1 MKVLVVN
8 AGSSSLKYQVIEM
21 NGEKLLCKGGIER
34 IGIEGSNLTQESGGK
49 KYNVEQPLANH
60 TQGFDLLIKCLTDK
74 SVGGVLD
81 DISEIEA
88 IGHRV
93 LHTGTDFDDSVLIT
107 PEALRILEKNAFL
120 GPLHMPAN
128 IACVKSCMQVLP
140 GVPNVAVFDTAF
152 HSTMPAYAY
161 MYAIPYEDYEKY
173 KIRRYGFHG
182 TSHKFVSQTAK
193 KWLDDNGFA
202 SDKIVTCHLGNGSSI
217 TAVKDGKCV
226 DTSMGMT
233 PLEGVPM
240 GTRSGDIDAS
250 VVEFLCNFKKMTVG
264 EVITYLNKKSGFL
277 GVSGVSSDSRNL
289 LEEAHK
295 GNERAKLAA
304 DMFTYKVRK
313 YIGSYAAAMGGLD
326 SIVFTGGIGENS
338 DEMRAGILEG
348 LGFLGVELDEK
359 ENLKREKPPVR
370 EISTKASKVRVL
382 IVPTN
387 EELMIARDTKRIV
400 TGK

>member
-21 NGEKLLCKGGIER
+21 TDEKLLCKGGIER

-49 KYNVEQPLANH
+49 KYNVEKPLANH
-60 TQGFDLLIKCLTDK
+60 TEGFDLLIKCLTDK

-88 IGHRV
+88 VGHRV

-107 PEALRILEKNAFL
+107 PEALKILEKNAFL

-161 MYAIPYEDYEKY
+161 MYAIPYEDYEQF

-193 KWLDDNGFA
+193 KWLDENGFP
-202 SDKIVTCHLGNGSSI
+202 SGKIVTCHLGNGSSI
-217 TAVKDGKCV
+217 TAVKDGKCI

-277 GVSGVSSDSRNL
+277 GVSGVSSDSRNM

-295 GNERAKLAA
+295 GNKRAQLAA
-304 DMFTYKVRK
+304 DMFTYRVKK
-313 YIGSYAAAMGGLD
+313 YIGAYSAAMGGLD

-338 DEMRAGILEG
+338 DEMRANIVEG
-348 LGFLGVELDEK
+348 LGYLGVELDKE

>member
-304 DMFTYKVRK
+304 DMFTYKVKK

-359 ENLKREKPPVR
+359 ENLKREKPSVR

>member
-1 MKVLVVN
+1 MTD
-8 AGSSSLKYQVIEM
+8 
-21 NGEKLLCKGGIER
+21 EKLLCKGGIER

-49 KYNVEQPLANH
+49 KYNVEKPLANH
-60 TQGFDLLIKCLTDK
+60 TEGFDLLIKCLTDK

-81 DISEIEA
+81 DTSEIEA
-88 IGHRV
+88 VGHRV

-107 PEALRILEKNAFL
+107 PEALKILEKNAFL

-161 MYAIPYEDYEKY
+161 MYAIPYEDYEQF

-193 KWLDDNGFA
+193 KWLDENGFP
-202 SDKIVTCHLGNGSSI
+202 SGKIVTCHLGNGSSI
-217 TAVKDGKCV
+217 TAVKDGKCI

-277 GVSGVSSDSRNL
+277 GVSGVSSDSRNM

-295 GNERAKLAA
+295 GNKRAQLAA
-304 DMFTYKVRK
+304 DMFTYRVKK
-313 YIGSYAAAMGGLD
+313 YIGAYSAAMGGLD

-338 DEMRAGILEG
+338 DEMRANIVEG
-348 LGFLGVELDEK
+348 LGYLGVELDKE

>member
-1 MKVLVVN
+1 M
-8 AGSSSLKYQVIEM
+8 
-21 NGEKLLCKGGIER
+21 
-34 IGIEGSNLTQESGGK
+34 
-49 KYNVEQPLANH
+49 
-60 TQGFDLLIKCLTDK
+60 
-74 SVGGVLD
+74 LD

-88 IGHRV
+88 VGHRV

-107 PEALRILEKNAFL
+107 PEALKILEKNAFL

-161 MYAIPYEDYEKY
+161 MYAIPYEDYEQF

-193 KWLDDNGFA
+193 KWLDENGFP
-202 SDKIVTCHLGNGSSI
+202 SGKIVTCHLGNGSSI
-217 TAVKDGKCV
+217 TAVKDGKCI

-277 GVSGVSSDSRNL
+277 GVSGVSSDSRNM

-295 GNERAKLAA
+295 GNKRAQLAA
-304 DMFTYKVRK
+304 DMFTYRVKK
-313 YIGSYAAAMGGLD
+313 YIGAYSAAMGGLD

-338 DEMRAGILEG
+338 DEMRANIVEG
-348 LGFLGVELDEK
+348 LGYLGVELDKE

>member
-21 NGEKLLCKGGIER
+21 TDEKLLCKGGIER

-49 KYNVEQPLANH
+49 KYNVEKPLANH
-60 TQGFDLLIKCLTDK
+60 TEGFDLLIKCLTDK
-74 SVGGVLD
+74 SVGGVLE

-88 IGHRV
+88 VGHRV

-107 PEALRILEKNAFL
+107 PEALKILEKNAFL

-161 MYAIPYEDYEKY
+161 MYAIPYEDYEQF

-193 KWLDDNGFA
+193 KWLDENGFP
-202 SDKIVTCHLGNGSSI
+202 SGKIVTCHLGNGSSI

-277 GVSGVSSDSRNL
+277 GVSGVSSDSRNM

-295 GNERAKLAA
+295 GNKRAQLAA
-304 DMFTYKVRK
+304 DMFTYRVKK
-313 YIGSYAAAMGGLD
+313 YIGAYSAAMGGLD

-338 DEMRAGILEG
+338 DEMRANIVEG
-348 LGFLGVELDEK
+348 LGYLGVELDKE

>member
-21 NGEKLLCKGGIER
+21 NTETLLCKGGIER

-49 KYNVEQPLANH
+49 KYNVEKPLANH
-60 TQGFDLLIKCLTDK
+60 TEGFDLLIKCLTDK

-88 IGHRV
+88 VGHRV

-107 PEALRILEKNAFL
+107 PEALKILEKNAFL

-152 HSTMPAYAY
+152 HTTMPAYAY
-161 MYAIPYEDYEKY
+161 MYAIPYEDYEQF

-202 SDKIVTCHLGNGSSI
+202 SGKIVTCHLGNGSSI

-277 GVSGVSSDSRNL
+277 GVSGVSSDSRNM

-295 GNERAKLAA
+295 GNKRAQLAA
-304 DMFTYKVRK
+304 DMFTYKVKK

-326 SIVFTGGIGENS
+326 CIVFTGGIGENS
-338 DEMRAGILEG
+338 DEMRAGIVNG
-348 LGFLGVELDEK
+348 LKFLGVEVDK
-359 ENLKREKPPVR
+359 AENAKREKPPVR

-400 TGK
+400 KGE

>member
-21 NGEKLLCKGGIER
+21 TDEKLLCKGGIER

-49 KYNVEQPLANH
+49 KYNVEKPLANH
-60 TQGFDLLIKCLTDK
+60 TEGFDLLIKCLTDK

-88 IGHRV
+88 VGHRV

-107 PEALRILEKNAFL
+107 PEALKILEKNAFL

-161 MYAIPYEDYEKY
+161 MYAIPYEDYEQF

-193 KWLDDNGFA
+193 KWLDENGFP
-202 SDKIVTCHLGNGSSI
+202 SGKIVTCHLGNGSSI
-217 TAVKDGKCV
+217 TAVKDGKCI

-277 GVSGVSSDSRNL
+277 GVSGVSSDSRNM

-295 GNERAKLAA
+295 GNKRAQLAA
-304 DMFTYKVRK
+304 NMFTYRVKK
-313 YIGSYAAAMGGLD
+313 YIGAYSAAMGGLD

-338 DEMRAGILEG
+338 DEMRAYIVEG
-348 LGFLGVELDEK
+348 LGYLGVELDKE

>member
-1 MKVLVVN
+1 MTD
-8 AGSSSLKYQVIEM
+8 
-21 NGEKLLCKGGIER
+21 EKLLCKGGIER

-49 KYNVEQPLANH
+49 KYNVEKPLANH
-60 TQGFDLLIKCLTDK
+60 TEGFDLLIKCLTDK

-88 IGHRV
+88 VGHRV

-107 PEALRILEKNAFL
+107 PEALKILEKNAFL

-161 MYAIPYEDYEKY
+161 MYAIPYEDYEQF

-193 KWLDDNGFA
+193 KWLDENGFP
-202 SDKIVTCHLGNGSSI
+202 SGKIVTCHLGNGSSI

-277 GVSGVSSDSRNL
+277 GVSGVSSDSRNM

-295 GNERAKLAA
+295 GNKRAQLAA
-304 DMFTYKVRK
+304 DMFTYRVKK
-313 YIGSYAAAMGGLD
+313 YIGAYSAAMGGLD

-338 DEMRAGILEG
+338 DEMRANIVEG
-348 LGFLGVELDEK
+348 LGYLGVELDKE
-359 ENLKREKPPVR
+359 ENLKRGKPPVR

>member
-1 MKVLVVN
+1 
-8 AGSSSLKYQVIEM
+8 M

>member
-1 MKVLVVN
+1 
-8 AGSSSLKYQVIEM
+8 M

-304 DMFTYKVRK
+304 DMFTYKVKK

-359 ENLKREKPPVR
+359 ENLKREKPSVR

>member
-21 NGEKLLCKGGIER
+21 TTETLLCKGGIER

-49 KYNVEQPLANH
+49 KYNVAKPLANH
-60 TQGFDLLIKCLTDK
+60 TESFDLLLKCLTDK

-88 IGHRV
+88 VGHRV

-107 PEALRILEKNAFL
+107 PDALKILEKNAFL

-152 HSTMPAYAY
+152 HTTMPDYAY

-217 TAVKDGKCV
+217 TAVKDGKCI

-264 EVITYLNKKSGFL
+264 QVITYLNKQSGFL
-277 GVSGVSSDSRNL
+277 GVSGVSSDSRNV

-295 GNERAKLAA
+295 GNDRARLTA
-304 DMFTYKVRK
+304 DMFAYKVKK
-313 YIGSYAAAMGGLD
+313 YIGSYAAALGGLD

-338 DEMRAGILEG
+338 DEMRAAILKG
-348 LGFLGVELDEK
+348 LEFLGVEIDAE
-359 ENLKREKPPVR
+359 ENKKSEKPPVR

-387 EELMIARDTKRIV
+387 EELMIARDTRRIV
-400 TGK
+400 SGK

>member
-21 NGEKLLCKGGIER
+21 TDEKLLCKGGIER

-49 KYNVEQPLANH
+49 KYNVEKPLANH
-60 TQGFDLLIKCLTDK
+60 TEGFDLLIKCLTDK

-88 IGHRV
+88 VGHRV

-107 PEALRILEKNAFL
+107 PEALKILEKNAFL

-161 MYAIPYEDYEKY
+161 MYAIPYEDYEQF

-193 KWLDDNGFA
+193 KWLDENGFP
-202 SDKIVTCHLGNGSSI
+202 SGKIVTCHLGNGSSI

-277 GVSGVSSDSRNL
+277 GVSGVSSDSRNM

-295 GNERAKLAA
+295 GNKRAQLAA
-304 DMFTYKVRK
+304 DMFTYRVKK
-313 YIGSYAAAMGGLD
+313 YIGAYSAAMGGLD

-338 DEMRAGILEG
+338 DEMRANIVEG
-348 LGFLGVELDEK
+348 LGYLGVELDK
-359 ENLKREKPPVR
+359 EENVKREKPPVR

>member
-338 DEMRAGILEG
+338 DEMRAGILKG

>member
-21 NGEKLLCKGGIER
+21 TTETLLCKGGIER

-49 KYNVEQPLANH
+49 KYNVAKPLANH
-60 TQGFDLLIKCLTDK
+60 TEGFDLLLKCLTDK

-88 IGHRV
+88 VGHRV

-107 PEALRILEKNAFL
+107 PDALKILEKNAFL

-152 HSTMPAYAY
+152 HTTMPDYAY

-217 TAVKDGKCV
+217 TAVKDGKCI

-264 EVITYLNKKSGFL
+264 QVITYLNKQSGFL
-277 GVSGVSSDSRNL
+277 GVSGVSSDSRNV

-295 GNERAKLAA
+295 GNDRARLTA
-304 DMFTYKVRK
+304 DMFAYKVKK
-313 YIGSYAAAMGGLD
+313 YIGSYAAALGGLD

-338 DEMRAGILEG
+338 DEMRAAILKG
-348 LGFLGVELDEK
+348 LEFLGVEIDEK
-359 ENLKREKPPVR
+359 ENEKREKPPVR

-387 EELMIARDTKRIV
+387 EELMIARDTRRIV
-400 TGK
+400 SGK

>member
-21 NGEKLLCKGGIER
+21 TTETLLCKGGIER

-107 PEALRILEKNAFL
+107 PEALKILEKNAFL

-152 HSTMPAYAY
+152 HSTMPSYAY

-193 KWLDDNGFA
+193 KWLDDNGFP
-202 SDKIVTCHLGNGSSI
+202 SGKIVTCHLGNGSSI

-289 LEEAHK
+289 LAEAAK
-295 GNERAKLAA
+295 GNKRARLAA
-304 DMFTYKVRK
+304 DMFTYKVKK

-326 SIVFTGGIGENS
+326 CIVFTGGIGENS

-348 LGFLGVELDEK
+348 LGFLGVELDK
-359 ENLKREKPPVR
+359 DENLRREKPPVR

-400 TGK
+400 SGK

>member
-1 MKVLVVN
+1 
-8 AGSSSLKYQVIEM
+8 M

-338 DEMRAGILEG
+338 DEMRAGILKG
-348 LGFLGVELDEK
+348 LGFLGVELDKK

>member
-21 NGEKLLCKGGIER
+21 TDEKLLCKGGIER

-49 KYNVEQPLANH
+49 KYNVEKPLANH
-60 TQGFDLLIKCLTDK
+60 TEGFDLLIKCLTDK

-88 IGHRV
+88 VGHRV

-107 PEALRILEKNAFL
+107 PEALKILEKNAFL

-161 MYAIPYEDYEKY
+161 MYAIPYEDYEQF

-193 KWLDDNGFA
+193 KWLDENGFP
-202 SDKIVTCHLGNGSSI
+202 SGKIVTCHLGNGSSI

-277 GVSGVSSDSRNL
+277 GVSGVSSDSRNM

-295 GNERAKLAA
+295 GNKRAQLAA
-304 DMFTYKVRK
+304 DMFTYRVKK
-313 YIGSYAAAMGGLD
+313 YIGAYSAAMGGLD

-338 DEMRAGILEG
+338 DEMRAYIVEG
-348 LGFLGVELDEK
+348 LGYLGVELDKE

>member
-1 MKVLVVN
+1 MTD
-8 AGSSSLKYQVIEM
+8 
-21 NGEKLLCKGGIER
+21 EKLLCKGGIER

-49 KYNVEQPLANH
+49 KYNVEKPLANH
-60 TQGFDLLIKCLTDK
+60 TEGFDLLIKCLTDK

-88 IGHRV
+88 VGHRV

-107 PEALRILEKNAFL
+107 PEALKILEKNAFL

-161 MYAIPYEDYEKY
+161 MYAIPYEDYEQF

-193 KWLDDNGFA
+193 KWLDENGFP
-202 SDKIVTCHLGNGSSI
+202 SGKIVTCHLGNGSSI

-277 GVSGVSSDSRNL
+277 GVSGVSSDSRNM

-295 GNERAKLAA
+295 GNKRAQLAA
-304 DMFTYKVRK
+304 DMFTYRVKK
-313 YIGSYAAAMGGLD
+313 YIGAYSAAMGGLD

-338 DEMRAGILEG
+338 DEMRANIVEG
-348 LGFLGVELDEK
+348 LGYLGVELDKE

>member
-21 NGEKLLCKGGIER
+21 TDEKLLCKGGIER

-49 KYNVEQPLANH
+49 KYNVEKPLANH
-60 TQGFDLLIKCLTDK
+60 TEGFDLLIKCLTDK

-88 IGHRV
+88 VGHRV

-107 PEALRILEKNAFL
+107 PEALKILEKNAFL

-161 MYAIPYEDYEKY
+161 MYAIPYEDYEQF

-193 KWLDDNGFA
+193 KWLDENGFP
-202 SDKIVTCHLGNGSSI
+202 SSKIVTCHLGNGSSI
-217 TAVKDGKCV
+217 TAVKDGKCI

-277 GVSGVSSDSRNL
+277 GVSGVSSDSRNM

-295 GNERAKLAA
+295 GNKRAQLAA
-304 DMFTYKVRK
+304 DMFTYRVKK
-313 YIGSYAAAMGGLD
+313 YIGAYSAAMGGLD

-338 DEMRAGILEG
+338 DEMRANIVEG
-348 LGFLGVELDEK
+348 LGYLGVELDKE

>member
-1 MKVLVVN
+1 
-8 AGSSSLKYQVIEM
+8 M
-21 NGEKLLCKGGIER
+21 NTETLLCKGGIER
-34 IGIEGSNLTQESGGK
+34 IGIEGSNLTQEVNGV
-49 KYNVEQPLANH
+49 KYNVEKPLANH
-60 TQGFDLLIKCLTDK
+60 TEGFDLLVKCLLDK
-74 SVGGVLD
+74 NMGGVLN

-93 LHTGTDFDDSVLIT
+93 LHTGTDFDDSVLVT
-107 PEALRILEKNAFL
+107 DEALKVLEKNAFL

-128 IACVKSCMQVLP
+128 IACIKSCKKVLP
-140 GVPNVAVFDTAF
+140 NVPNVAVFDTAF
-152 HSTMPAYAY
+152 HTTMPAYAY
-161 MYAIPYEDYEKY
+161 MYAIPYEDYEQY

-182 TSHKFVSQTAK
+182 TSHKFVSQSAVEYLK
-193 KWLDDNGFA
+193 EKGFA
-202 SDKIVTCHLGNGSSI
+202 YDKIVTCHLGNGSSI

-289 LEEAHK
+289 LEEAEK
-295 GNERAKLAA
+295 GNERARLAA
-304 DMFTYKVRK
+304 DMFTYRVRK
-313 YIGSYAAAMGGLD
+313 YIGAYSAAMGGLD
-326 SIVFTGGIGENS
+326 CIAFAGGIGENS
-338 DEMRAGILEG
+338 AEMREGILKG
-348 LGFLGVELDEK
+348 LEYLGVNVDWE
-359 ENLKREKPPVR
+359 ENKKRSKAPVR
-370 EISTKASKVRVL
+370 EINTADSKVKVL
-382 IVPTN
+382 IIPTN

-400 TGK
+400 SAK

>member
-21 NGEKLLCKGGIER
+21 TTETLLCKGGIER

-107 PEALRILEKNAFL
+107 LEALKILEKNAFL

-193 KWLDDNGFA
+193 KWLDDNGFQ
-202 SDKIVTCHLGNGSSI
+202 SGKIVTCHLGNGSSI

-289 LEEAHK
+289 LAEAAK
-295 GNERAKLAA
+295 GNKRARLAA
-304 DMFTYKVRK
+304 DMFTYKVKK

-326 SIVFTGGIGENS
+326 CIVFTGGIGENS

-348 LGFLGVELDEK
+348 LGFLGVELDK
-359 ENLKREKPPVR
+359 DENLRREKPPVR

-400 TGK
+400 SGK

>member
-21 NGEKLLCKGGIER
+21 TTETLLCKGGIER

-49 KYNVEQPLANH
+49 KYNVEKPLANH
-60 TQGFDLLIKCLTDK
+60 TEGFDLLIRCLTDK

-88 IGHRV
+88 VGHRV

-107 PEALRILEKNAFL
+107 SEALKILEKNAFL

-152 HSTMPAYAY
+152 HTTMPDYAY

-217 TAVKDGKCV
+217 TAVKDGKCI

-264 EVITYLNKKSGFL
+264 QVITYLNKQSGFL
-277 GVSGVSSDSRNL
+277 GVSGVSSDSRNVL
-289 LEEAHK
+289 GEAHK
-295 GNERAKLAA
+295 GNDRARLTA
-304 DMFTYKVRK
+304 DMFAYKVKK
-313 YIGSYAAAMGGLD
+313 YIGSYAAALGGLD

-338 DEMRAGILEG
+338 DEMRAAILKG
-348 LGFLGVELDEK
+348 LGFLGVEIDEV
-359 ENLKREKPPVR
+359 ENEKHEKPPVR

-400 TGK
+400 SGK

>member
-21 NGEKLLCKGGIER
+21 TDEKLLCKGGIER

-49 KYNVEQPLANH
+49 KYNVEKPLANH
-60 TQGFDLLIKCLTDK
+60 TEGFDLLIKCLTDK

-88 IGHRV
+88 VGHRV

-107 PEALRILEKNAFL
+107 PEALKILEKNAFL

-161 MYAIPYEDYEKY
+161 MYAIPYEDYEQF

-193 KWLDDNGFA
+193 KWLDENGFP
-202 SDKIVTCHLGNGSSI
+202 SGKIVTCHLGNGSSI

-277 GVSGVSSDSRNL
+277 GVSGVSSDSRNM
-289 LEEAHK
+289 LEEAHN
-295 GNERAKLAA
+295 GNKRAQLAA
-304 DMFTYKVRK
+304 DMFTYRVKK
-313 YIGSYAAAMGGLD
+313 YIGAYSAAMGGLD

-338 DEMRAGILEG
+338 DEMRANIVEG
-348 LGFLGVELDEK
+348 LGYLGVELDKE

>member
-21 NGEKLLCKGGIER
+21 NTETLLCKGGIER

-49 KYNVEQPLANH
+49 KYNVEKPLANH
-60 TQGFDLLIKCLTDK
+60 TEGFDLLIKCLTDK

-88 IGHRV
+88 VGHRV

-107 PEALRILEKNAFL
+107 PEALKILEKNAFL

-161 MYAIPYEDYEKY
+161 MYAIPYEDYEQF

-264 EVITYLNKKSGFL
+264 QVITYLNKKSGFL
-277 GVSGVSSDSRNL
+277 GVSGVSSDSRNM

-295 GNERAKLAA
+295 GNKRAQLAA
-304 DMFTYKVRK
+304 DMFTYRVKK

-326 SIVFTGGIGENS
+326 CIVFTGGIGENS
-338 DEMRAGILEG
+338 DEMRAGIVKGLE
-348 LGFLGVELDEK
+348 FLGVEVDK
-359 ENLKREKPPVR
+359 AENEKREKPPVR

-400 TGK
+400 KGE

>member
-21 NGEKLLCKGGIER
+21 TDEKLLCKGGIER

-49 KYNVEQPLANH
+49 KYNVEKPLANH
-60 TQGFDLLIKCLTDK
+60 TEGFDLLIKCLTDK

-88 IGHRV
+88 VGHRV

-107 PEALRILEKNAFL
+107 PEALKILEKNAFL

-152 HSTMPAYAY
+152 HSTMPAHAY
-161 MYAIPYEDYEKY
+161 MYAIPYEDYEHF

-193 KWLDDNGFA
+193 KWLDENGFP
-202 SDKIVTCHLGNGSSI
+202 SGNIVTCHLGNGSSI

-264 EVITYLNKKSGFL
+264 EVVTYLNKKSGFL
-277 GVSGVSSDSRNL
+277 GVSGVSSDSRNM

-295 GNERAKLAA
+295 GNKRAQLAA
-304 DMFTYKVRK
+304 DMFTYRVKK
-313 YIGSYAAAMGGLD
+313 YIGAYSAAMGGLD

-338 DEMRAGILEG
+338 DEMRENIVKGLEY
-348 LGFLGVELDEK
+348 LGVELDK
-359 ENLKREKPPVR
+359 EENVKREKPPVR
-370 EISTKASKVRVL
+370 DISTKSSRVRVL

>member
-21 NGEKLLCKGGIER
+21 TDEKLLCKGGIER

-49 KYNVEQPLANH
+49 KYNVEKPLANH
-60 TQGFDLLIKCLTDK
+60 TEGFDLLIKCLTDK

-88 IGHRV
+88 VGHRV

-107 PEALRILEKNAFL
+107 PEALKILEKNAFL

-161 MYAIPYEDYEKY
+161 MYAIPYEDYEQF

-193 KWLDDNGFA
+193 KWLDENGFP
-202 SDKIVTCHLGNGSSI
+202 SGKIVTCHLGNGSSI

-277 GVSGVSSDSRNL
+277 GVSGVSSDSRNM

-295 GNERAKLAA
+295 GNKRAQLAA
-304 DMFTYKVRK
+304 DMFTYRVKK
-313 YIGSYAAAMGGLD
+313 YIGAYSAAMGGLD

-338 DEMRAGILEG
+338 DEMRANIVEG
-348 LGFLGVELDEK
+348 LGYLGVELDKE
-359 ENLKREKPPVR
+359 ENLKRGKPPVR

>member
-21 NGEKLLCKGGIER
+21 TTETLLCKGGIER

-107 PEALRILEKNAFL
+107 PEALKILEKNAFL

-193 KWLDDNGFA
+193 KWLDDNGFP
-202 SDKIVTCHLGNGSSI
+202 SGKIVTCHLGNGSSI

-289 LEEAHK
+289 LAEAAK
-295 GNERAKLAA
+295 GNKRARLAA
-304 DMFTYKVRK
+304 DMFTYKVKK

-326 SIVFTGGIGENS
+326 CIVFTGGIGENS

-348 LGFLGVELDEK
+348 LGFLGVELDK
-359 ENLKREKPPVR
+359 DENLRREKPPVR

-400 TGK
+400 SGK

>member
-21 NGEKLLCKGGIER
+21 TDEKLLCKGGIER

-49 KYNVEQPLANH
+49 KYNVEKPLANH
-60 TQGFDLLIKCLTDK
+60 TEGFDLLIKCLTDK

-88 IGHRV
+88 VGHRV

-107 PEALRILEKNAFL
+107 PEALKILEKNAFL

-161 MYAIPYEDYEKY
+161 MYAIPYEDYEQF

-193 KWLDDNGFA
+193 KWLDENGFP
-202 SDKIVTCHLGNGSSI
+202 SGKIVTCHLGNGSSI
-217 TAVKDGKCV
+217 TAVKDGKCI

-250 VVEFLCNFKKMTVG
+250 VVGFLCNFKKMTVG

-277 GVSGVSSDSRNL
+277 GVSGVSSDSRNM

-295 GNERAKLAA
+295 GNKRAQLAA
-304 DMFTYKVRK
+304 DMFTYRVKK
-313 YIGSYAAAMGGLD
+313 YIGAYSAAMGGLD

-338 DEMRAGILEG
+338 DEMRANIVEG
-348 LGFLGVELDEK
+348 LGYLGVELDKE

>member
-21 NGEKLLCKGGIER
+21 TDEKLLCKGGIER

-49 KYNVEQPLANH
+49 KYNVEKPLANH
-60 TQGFDLLIKCLTDK
+60 TEGFDLLIKCLTDK

-88 IGHRV
+88 VGHRV

-107 PEALRILEKNAFL
+107 PEALKILEKNAFL

-161 MYAIPYEDYEKY
+161 MYAIPYEDYEQF

-193 KWLDDNGFA
+193 KWLDENGFP
-202 SDKIVTCHLGNGSSI
+202 SGKIVTCHLGNGSSI

-277 GVSGVSSDSRNL
+277 GVSGVSSDSRNM

-295 GNERAKLAA
+295 GNKRAQLAA
-304 DMFTYKVRK
+304 DMFTYRVKK
-313 YIGSYAAAMGGLD
+313 YIGAYSAAMGGLD

-338 DEMRAGILEG
+338 DEMRANIVEG
-348 LGFLGVELDEK
+348 LGYLGVELDKE

>member
-304 DMFTYKVRK
+304 DMFTYKVKK

>member
-1 MKVLVVN
+1 
-8 AGSSSLKYQVIEM
+8 M
-21 NGEKLLCKGGIER
+21 NTETLLCKGGIER

-49 KYNVEQPLANH
+49 KYNVEKPLANH
-60 TQGFDLLIKCLTDK
+60 TEGFDLLIKCLTDK

-81 DISEIEA
+81 DISEIQA

-107 PEALRILEKNAFL
+107 PEALKTLEKNAFL

-152 HSTMPAYAY
+152 HTTMPAYAY
-161 MYAIPYEDYEKY
+161 MYAIPYEDYEQF

-193 KWLDDNGFA
+193 KWLEDNGCA
-202 SDKIVTCHLGNGSSI
+202 SGKIVTCHLGNGSSI

-277 GVSGVSSDSRNL
+277 GVSGVSSDSRNM

-295 GNERAKLAA
+295 GNKRARLAA
-304 DMFTYKVRK
+304 DMFMYKVKK

-326 SIVFTGGIGENS
+326 CIVFTGGIGENS
-338 DEMRAGILEG
+338 DEMRAGITEG
-348 LGFLGVELDEK
+348 LEFLGVEVDK
-359 ENLKREKPPVR
+359 DENLKREKPPVR
-370 EISTKASKVRVL
+370 DISKKSSKVRVL

-400 TGK
+400 AGK

>member
-21 NGEKLLCKGGIER
+21 TDEKLLCKGGIER

-49 KYNVEQPLANH
+49 KYNVEKPLANH
-60 TQGFDLLIKCLTDK
+60 TEGFDLLIKCLTDK

-88 IGHRV
+88 VGHRV

-107 PEALRILEKNAFL
+107 PEALKILEKNAFL

-161 MYAIPYEDYEKY
+161 MYAIPYEDYEQF

-193 KWLDDNGFA
+193 KWLDENGFP
-202 SDKIVTCHLGNGSSI
+202 SGKIVTCHLGNGSSI
-217 TAVKDGKCV
+217 TAVKDGKCI

-277 GVSGVSSDSRNL
+277 GVSGVSSDSRNM

-295 GNERAKLAA
+295 GNKRAQLAA
-304 DMFTYKVRK
+304 DMFTYRVKK
-313 YIGSYAAAMGGLD
+313 YIGAYSAAMGGLD

-338 DEMRAGILEG
+338 DEMRANIVEG
-348 LGFLGVELDEK
+348 LGYLGVELDKK

>member
-1 MKVLVVN
+1 MTD
-8 AGSSSLKYQVIEM
+8 
-21 NGEKLLCKGGIER
+21 EKLLCKGGIER

-49 KYNVEQPLANH
+49 KYNVEKPLANH
-60 TQGFDLLIKCLTDK
+60 TEGFDLLIKCLTDK

-88 IGHRV
+88 VGHRV

-107 PEALRILEKNAFL
+107 PEALKILEKNAFL

-161 MYAIPYEDYEKY
+161 MYAIPYEDYEQF

-193 KWLDDNGFA
+193 KWLDENGFP
-202 SDKIVTCHLGNGSSI
+202 SGKIVTCHLGNGSSI
-217 TAVKDGKCV
+217 TAVKDGKCI

-277 GVSGVSSDSRNL
+277 GVSGVSSDSRNM

-295 GNERAKLAA
+295 GNKRAQLAA
-304 DMFTYKVRK
+304 DMFTYRVKK
-313 YIGSYAAAMGGLD
+313 YIGAYSAAMGGLD

-338 DEMRAGILEG
+338 DEMRANIVEG
-348 LGFLGVELDEK
+348 LGYLGVELDKE

>member
-1 MKVLVVN
+1 
-8 AGSSSLKYQVIEM
+8 M

-304 DMFTYKVRK
+304 DMFTYKVKK